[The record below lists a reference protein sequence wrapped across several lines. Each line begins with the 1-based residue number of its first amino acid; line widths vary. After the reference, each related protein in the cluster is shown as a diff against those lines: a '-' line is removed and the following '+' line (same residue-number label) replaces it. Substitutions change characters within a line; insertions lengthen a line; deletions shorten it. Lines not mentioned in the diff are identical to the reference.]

1 MGTNLIRI
9 SAWNTNERPY
19 RSVEKHINEQ
29 QQHFG
34 EGESV
39 AARAMKEIALKGG
52 GGGDASK

>member
-9 SAWNTNERPY
+9 SAC
-19 RSVEKHINEQ
+19 NEQ

-52 GGGDASK
+52 GGGDATKKTSTKDQTNPNDK

>member
-9 SAWNTNERPY
+9 SAC
-19 RSVEKHINEQ
+19 NEQ

-39 AARAMKEIALKGG
+39 AARAMKEIALKGEG
-52 GGGDASK
+52 QRRIKHFEIDFNGPQILVS

>member
-52 GGGDASK
+52 GGGDA

>member
-9 SAWNTNERPY
+9 SAC
-19 RSVEKHINEQ
+19 NEQ

-52 GGGDASK
+52 GGGDATKKTSTKDQ

>member
-9 SAWNTNERPY
+9 SAC
-19 RSVEKHINEQ
+19 NEQ

-52 GGGDASK
+52 GGAMHQNNRQRRIYQIHMI